1 MFCTIFFG
9 VYLLLRA
16 KLLLG
21 LHQNDEFRAV
31 AFGTPGLTLLII
43 YFGVYMHKNVPKYS
57 AVFLLLLFIL
67 ALRVVDHPFDGLQTQ
82 EENTHATLAFL
93 NDPPAT
99 GQDDPKPADR
109 PVYSLRDFSNA
120 MVDIAELANPTV
132 VTVFTERTLRVRQF
146 DPFADFFG
154 FGRPRQQPREQEY
167 RQSGQG
173 SGVIVSSDG
182 FIITNAHVIK
192 DADTVNVRTMNNR
205 VYPAKVIG
213 ADPDTDIAVLQIQG
227 GVFPAIPL
235 GSSEDLRV
243 GEWIMAIGSPL
254 AENLAHTVTMGIV
267 SAKGRSGIGLLDFED
282 FIQTDAAINPGN
294 SGGALINLD
303 GELVGINT
311 AIASRSGGFQG
322 IGFAIPIDM
331 ARNIM
336 ESLIEHG
343 KVTRG
348 FVGITIQSLDA
359 AIARAFDLETPEG
372 VLISEVMED
381 SPAAKAGLK
390 EGDIITMADNRKMLN
405 SNQFLGFIASKSPG
419 DQIRFKVIRDGKPI
433 DISVNVG
440 EANREVEL
448 ARAGSRGLWDRTGFS
463 VADITQ
469 ERAREL
475 GLSVNVRGVLVEEV
489 NEESLAYRNNLRKD
503 DIILSVNRRQIRNI
517 QEFNQLAGSIET
529 GQVILLQILRGRQT
543 SFIAFEIK

>member
-1 MFCTIFFG
+1 
-9 VYLLLRA
+9 LRA

-21 LHQNDEFRAV
+21 LHQNDEFRQV
-31 AFGTPGLTLLII
+31 AYDTPGLTLLII
-43 YFGVYMHKNVPKYS
+43 YFGVYMDRNVPKYS
-57 AVFLLLLFIL
+57 AVFLLFLFIL
-67 ALRVVDHPFDGLQTQ
+67 VLRAVDQPFDGWIA
-82 EENTHATLAFL
+82 EEEKAIATLAFL

-99 GQDDPKPADR
+99 GQLDPKPADR
-109 PVYSLRDFSNA
+109 PMYSLRDFSNA
-120 MVDIAELANPTV
+120 MVDIAEMANPTV

-154 FGRPRQQPREQEY
+154 FGRPRQQPREREFSQT
-167 RQSGQG
+167 GQG
-173 SGVIVSSDG
+173 SGVIISSDG
-182 FIITNAHVIK
+182 YIITNAHVIK

-213 ADPDTDIAVLQIQG
+213 SDPDTDIAVLQIQG
-227 GVFPAIPL
+227 SNFPAIPL
-235 GSSEDLRV
+235 GSSENLRV

-331 ARNIM
+331 AKNIM
-336 ESLIEHG
+336 RSLIEHG

-348 FVGITIQSLDA
+348 FVGITIQSLDP

-372 VLISEVMED
+372 VLISEVAED
-381 SPAAKAGLK
+381 SPASKAGLK
-390 EGDIITMADNRKMLN
+390 EGDIITMADSRKMSN
-405 SNQFLGFIASKSPG
+405 SNQFLGFIASKAPG
-419 DQIRFKVIRDGKPI
+419 DRIRFRVIRDGKPI
-433 DISVNVG
+433 EITVDVG
-440 EANREVEL
+440 EATREIEL

-463 VADITQ
+463 MADITH

-475 GLSVNVRGVLVEEV
+475 GLTGNIRGVLVEEV
-489 NEESLAYRNNLRKD
+489 NEESLAFRNNLRKN
-503 DIILSVNRRQIRNI
+503 DIILSVNRRQVRTV

-529 GQVILLQILRGRQT
+529 DQVILLQILRGRQT
-543 SFIAFEIK
+543 SFIAFEMK